1 MKTSLSMYSLHKY
14 TVNEDLDVFGF
25 IDYASSIGL
34 DGVELLDM
42 YWKDMEQEIPKVQLL
57 LSERNLMVSAY
68 DLSNNFVKT
77 SQEERNIEIQKVNK
91 GIDVAKKLNTNVIR
105 IFSGDLAENV
115 SFEQGKSW
123 IIECLKQV
131 ASYAEEKGIILAIE
145 NHGYF
150 AGRSEQV
157 IELIEA
163 VGSTHVRSTLDTGNF
178 LLVDEDPK
186 HAVSALKQYVSHVHF
201 KDFINMGKEYE
212 GHAFRSLS
220 GDKFLGTVAG
230 EGRVDL
236 QHVIE
241 ELESVNYNGWLSV
254 EYEGTDDPK
263 VGSEKSI
270 YNLKQI
276 LQDKYLD

>member
-1 MKTSLSMYSLHKY
+1 MKTSVSMYSLHKY
-14 TVNEDLDVFGF
+14 TVNENLDVFGF

-42 YWKDMEQEIPKVQLL
+42 YWKDEAKEIPVVKRL
-57 LSERNLMVSAY
+57 LSEKNLLVSAY
-68 DLSNNFVKT
+68 DISNNFVKP
-77 SQEERNIEIQKVNK
+77 SKEERNIEIQKVYK
-91 GIDVAKKLNTNVIR
+91 GIDIAQSLNTNVVR
-105 IFSGDLAENV
+105 VFSGDLSENI

-123 IIECLKQV
+123 IIECLKES

-186 HAVSALKQYVSHVHF
+186 HAVSVLKKYVSHVHF

-220 GDKFLGTVAG
+220 GDKFSGTVAG
-230 EGRVDL
+230 EGSVDL
-236 QHVIE
+236 HHVIE
-241 ELESVNYNGWLSV
+241 ELRSVNYMGWLSV
-254 EYEGTDDPK
+254 EYEGTDNPK
-263 VGSEKSI
+263 VGTEKSI

-276 LQDKYLD
+276 LQAK